1 MSGTVY
7 VCNGV
12 KKCIIHQTLLN
23 RLVASQSDAE
33 REIVQARNDPHF
45 IKVGEVGM
53 LNQHQYLI

>member
-1 MSGTVY
+1 
-7 VCNGV
+7 V
-12 KKCIIHQTLLN
+12 KKCTIHQTLLN

-33 REIVQARNDPHF
+33 RDQARNDPHF